1 MRNNN
6 NFVSKNSN
14 SVFIILISLFIIV
27 FVIVGYFMLSDN
39 MFKSSYQRQEPNRTV
54 SSCVEDCSSV
64 DGSKEVFN
72 IRDNVFTFDEAKAVC
87 KAHNAE
93 LATLEQLID
102 SYKRG
107 ANWCSYGW
115 SDGQLALYPTQTD
128 FWNKLQN
135 DPYKKNE
142 CGKPG
147 VNGGYF
153 ENPNYKFGANCY
165 GVKPEPKSNE
175 LEKNRNYRM
184 DPMQIMVDQYKE
196 EKNDIRVSP
205 FSNDNWSNHSE

>member
-39 MFKSSYQRQEPNRTV
+39 MFKSSNTRPQPLSTV
-54 SSCVEDCSSV
+54 SSCVEDCSFD

-72 IRDNVFTFDEAKAVC
+72 IRDNIFTFEEAKAVC
-87 KAHNAE
+87 KAHNSE
-93 LATLEQLID
+93 LATLEQVIEA
-102 SYKRG
+102 YKRG

-115 SDGQLALYPTQTD
+115 SDGQLALYPTQSD

-175 LEKNRNYRM
+175 LEKKSS
-184 DPMQIMVDQYKE
+184 I
-196 EKNDIRVSP
+196 P
-205 FSNDNWSNHSE
+205 FV